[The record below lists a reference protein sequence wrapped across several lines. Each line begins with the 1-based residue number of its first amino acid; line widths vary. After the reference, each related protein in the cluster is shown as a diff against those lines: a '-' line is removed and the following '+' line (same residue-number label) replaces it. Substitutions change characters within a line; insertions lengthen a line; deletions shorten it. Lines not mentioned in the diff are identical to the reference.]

1 MSFSSYFTGLS
12 GILTQSERLS
22 SIGNNIANMNTVG
35 FKETRLEFAN
45 LVRNSIVG
53 ERGVVAGNGVA
64 VTGASLN
71 FSQGALAQSS
81 NAMDWAIDGGGFF
94 VVNDA
99 DGNSYYTRNGQL
111 SLRTDGTNYYVANTA
126 GYTLQGYL
134 ADEEGTIGDE
144 LADLEI
150 DGEMTGKA
158 TSEAA
163 LMVNLYASSPVIDA
177 DFDPDDPATYTF
189 STSQIIYDGTDTDDA
204 SHTLTTYFVK
214 TDESTWDVHVR
225 VDDGEAASAGQLEFD
240 ESGELSSGAEQTVTV
255 EVPVGEG
262 EDATTL
268 SQTIALDFTGTTQ
281 YGSDSAALSE
291 SQDGYDSGDLQS
303 VTLGRNGV
311 IFGNFSNQRQ
321 QAVGQVALA
330 AFQAPWGLSQAG
342 GGLFVPTDDSGEA
355 SVVKPGTAWVA
366 GAPSVGEIRSGAL
379 ELSNVE
385 ITDNFV
391 DMIATQFGFQANSR
405 AIMVSDEVLQEA
417 IKLKR

>member
-12 GILTQSERLS
+12 GILAQGERLS

-35 FKETRLEFAN
+35 FKESRLEFAN

-53 ERGVVAGNGVA
+53 DRGVSAGSGVA

-71 FSQGALAQSS
+71 FAQGALAQSS
-81 NAMDWAIDGGGFF
+81 NAMDWAVDGGGFF
-94 VVNDA
+94 VVNDS

-111 SLRTDGTNYYVANTA
+111 SLRTDGTNYYVANTT

-134 ADEEGTIGDE
+134 ADEEGTIGDS
-144 LADLEI
+144 LADLEMS
-150 DGEMTGKA
+150 GEMSGKA

-163 LMVNLYASSPVIDA
+163 LMVNLYASSPVSEA
-177 DFDPDDPATYTF
+177 DFDAADPATYTF
-189 STSQIIYDGTDTDDA
+189 SASQIVYDGTDTDDA
-204 SHTLTTYFVK
+204 SHTLTTFFVK
-214 TDESTWDVHVR
+214 TGESTWDVYVR
-225 VDDGEAASAGQLEFD
+225 VDDGEAVSAGQLEFD
-240 ESGELSSGAEQTVTV
+240 SSGELSSGAEQTVTV

-281 YGSDSAALSE
+281 YGSDSAALSQ
-291 SQDGYDSGDLQS
+291 SQDGYNSGDLQS

-311 IFGNFSNQRQ
+311 IYGNFSNQRQ

-330 AFQAPWGLSQAG
+330 AVEAPWGLSQAG
-342 GGLFVPTDDSGEA
+342 QGLFVPTDDSGE
-355 SVVKPGTAWVA
+355 VTVMKPGTAWVS
-366 GAPSVGEIRSGAL
+366 GSPSVGEVRSGAL

-405 AIMVSDEVLQEA
+405 AITASDEVLQEA
-417 IKLKR
+417 LRLKR